1 MGLCQS
7 CFSEEDVDAAR
18 RLIIKLR
25 EKVLRGDFACQ
36 GETPE
41 EWKVSSNILAVFFSS
56 TFTDT
61 HTERNILLQEILPE
75 LRRIGRGQGVEV
87 RFVDMRY
94 GVKDESTIYQL
105 TWEICVE
112 QLEKC
117 FRESAGVA
125 FVSLQGDKYGY
136 MPLPREIKKE
146 DYECCYSENFTEEMR
161 KVADEWYHYDENTGC
176 YILKNL
182 DGVDDEK
189 FWNTALPLLREGFDA
204 LRFNP
209 ELYPDALIGNSVSEW
224 EARQVLSDPSR
235 LQRSIWAHRI
245 FQFSDHLPWIFYG
258 LRSDASIRPII
269 VMS

>member
-1 MGLCQS
+1 MGLCES
-7 CFSEEDVDAAR
+7 CFSEENADTAR
-18 RLIIKLR
+18 RIIREVVRKLR
-25 EKVLRGDFACQ
+25 QKVLRGDFACH

-41 EWKVSSNILAVFFSS
+41 KWKVLSNILAVFFSS

-61 HTERNILLQEILPE
+61 HTERNILLQEILLE

-117 FRESAGVA
+117 FRESAGIA

-136 MPLPREIKKE
+136 MPLPREVKKD
-146 DYECCYSENFTEEMR
+146 DYECRYRDNFTDEMR
-161 KVADEWYHYDENTGC
+161 NVADEWYRFDANTQN

-182 DGVDDEK
+182 E
-189 FWNTALPLLREGFDA
+189 R
-204 LRFNP
+204 
-209 ELYPDALIGNSVSEW
+209 
-224 EARQVLSDPSR
+224 
-235 LQRSIWAHRI
+235 
-245 FQFSDHLPWIFYG
+245 
-258 LRSDASIRPII
+258 
-269 VMS
+269 